1 MAELKLITL
10 KVKISLQMLKKI
22 TLILSI
28 FLLFSSCSVYVPST
42 NTNTSNVR
50 TKVASNFPEG
60 FDDASKSRYEG
71 GNITVSSGQW
81 YLENAVIGGADNDQ
95 KEGVKAIRMKEIAKL
110 RMNFDIQS
118 GIQQVRFKY
127 GVYQLDKESSFELWA
142 SSNGGASWNKVGSTI
157 TAMDKSLQDALF
169 NVNIQQSARIEI
181 RKTDGSVNRLN
192 IDNVSIITYSSTSS
206 TTPSPL
212 PSPSPKTIPNGSTTA
227 TRDDNLTLGNP
238 SNAATNTSYSDNYLM
253 VKNAYTL
260 SYNKNKG
267 IANWVSWHL
276 STAWKG
282 ETDRQN
288 DFRPDPSL
296 PQNWYQV
303 TPRDYAST
311 GFDRGHLCPS
321 DDRDGGLEDNKETF
335 LMTNM
340 TPQAPENNR
349 GIWKALEDY
358 GRTLTQQGNEV
369 YIIAGTIGEGG
380 TGTNGFAKRIGKN
393 DNITVPASLWKII
406 VVLPIGQN
414 DELRINENTR
424 IIAVNIPNQNGLVGS
439 WKQYRTSVAELEKL
453 TGYDFLSTISPDIQ
467 AIIEAKVD
475 K

>member
-1 MAELKLITL
+1 MAESRLIIFKLKIP
-10 KVKISLQMLKKI
+10 LQMLKKI

-28 FLLFSSCSVYVPST
+28 SLLFSSCGVYVPST

-50 TKVASNFPEG
+50 NKVASNFPEG

-95 KEGVKAIRMKEIAKL
+95 KDGVKAVRMKEIAKL

-157 TAMDKSLQDALF
+157 TATDKSLQDALF
-169 NVNIQQSARIEI
+169 NVNIHQSARIEI

-192 IDNVSIITYSSTSS
+192 IDNISIITYSS

-238 SNAATNTSYSDNYLM
+238 SNAATNTLYSDNYLM

-453 TGYDFLSTISPDIQ
+453 TGYNFLSTISPEIQ
-467 AIIEAKVD
+467 AIIEARVD

>member
-1 MAELKLITL
+1 
-10 KVKISLQMLKKI
+10 MLKRI
-22 TLILSI
+22 NLILSI
-28 FLLFSSCSVYVPST
+28 SLLLSSCVGVYVPST
-42 NTNTSNVR
+42 NTNTSNTSNVR

-60 FDDASKSRYEG
+60 FDEASKSRYEG

-95 KEGVKAIRMKEIAKL
+95 KDGVKSIRMKETAKL

-142 SSNGGASWNKVGSTI
+142 SSNSGASWNKVGLTVMA
-157 TAMDKSLQDALF
+157 TDKSLQDALF

-181 RKTDGSVNRLN
+181 RKTDGSTNRLN
-192 IDNVSIITYSSTSS
+192 IDNISIITYSSSSSS
-206 TTPSPL
+206 TPI
-212 PSPSPKTIPNGSTTA
+212 PSPSPFPKPSPKPVPNGSTTA
-227 TRDDNLTLGNP
+227 TRDSNLTLGNP
-238 SNAATNTSYSDNYLM
+238 SNAITNTSYSDNYLM

-288 DFRPDPSL
+288 DFRPDQSL
-296 PQNWYQV
+296 PQNWYEV

-321 DDRDGGLEDNKETF
+321 DDRDGSLEDNQETF
-335 LMTNM
+335 FMTNM
-340 TPQAPENNR
+340 TPQAPDNNR
-349 GIWKALEDY
+349 GIWKTLEGY
-358 GRTLTQQGNEV
+358 GRTLIQQGNEL

-414 DELRINENTR
+414 DVLRINENTR
-424 IIAVNIPNQNGLVGS
+424 VIAVNIPNDNGVGGES
-439 WKQYRTSVAELEKL
+439 WKKYMVSVDELEEL
-453 TGYDFLSTISPDIQ
+453 TGYDFLSNISSDIQ
-467 AIIEAKVD
+467 VIIEARVD

>member
-1 MAELKLITL
+1 
-10 KVKISLQMLKKI
+10 MLKKI

-28 FLLFSSCSVYVPST
+28 SLLFSSCGVYVPSI

-118 GIQQVRFKY
+118 GIRQVRFKY

-142 SSNGGASWNKVGSTI
+142 SFNGGASWNKVGSTI
-157 TAMDKSLQDALF
+157 TATNKSLQDALF

-181 RKTDGSVNRLN
+181 RKTDGSINRLN
-192 IDNVSIITYSSTSS
+192 IDNISIITYSSSSS

-453 TGYDFLSTISPDIQ
+453 TGYNFLSTISPDIQ

>member
-1 MAELKLITL
+1 
-10 KVKISLQMLKKI
+10 MLKKI

-28 FLLFSSCSVYVPST
+28 SLLFSSCGVYVPST

-95 KEGVKAIRMKEIAKL
+95 KEGVKSIRMKETAKL

-118 GIQQVRFKY
+118 GIQQVRLKY

-142 SSNGGASWNKVGSTI
+142 SSNKGASWNKVGSTI
-157 TAMDKSLQDALF
+157 TATDKSLQEALF
-169 NVNIQQSARIEI
+169 NVNIHQSARIEI

-192 IDNVSIITYSSTSS
+192 IDNISIITYSSTSS

-453 TGYDFLSTISPDIQ
+453 TGYNFLSTVSPEIQ
-467 AIIEAKVD
+467 AIIEARVD